1 MAMIPLRG
9 YVSIPD
15 GEYEMVITD
24 ADYDNDFQIVK
35 IKLLAA
41 TGEAH
46 TEQFKFLRRDGTE
59 NAGAMVAFTIFA
71 KHLLGI
77 DDEDV
82 EEVDPESFIGKYIRA
97 TIETNEVPSE
107 KTGKMM
113 KFPHITE
120 FEVIDGFSYPPV
132 PKVKEILDR
141 LGLSKSS
148 IAEEVDEDL
157 LSLL

>member
-15 GEYEMVITD
+15 GEYEMVVTD
-24 ADYDNDFQIVK
+24 AEFIEDFQTVK
-35 IKLLAA
+35 IKFMAA
-41 TGEAH
+41 TGEVH

-71 KHLLGI
+71 KHLLNI
-77 DDEDV
+77 EDEDV
-82 EEVDPESFIGKYIRA
+82 EEVDPADFIGKYVHA

-107 KTGKMM
+107 KSGKMM
-113 KFPHITE
+113 KVPHITE
-120 FEVIDGFSYPPV
+120 FEVIDSFTYPPV
-132 PKVKEILDR
+132 QKVQDILDR
-141 LGLSKSS
+141 LGISKPA
-148 IAEEVDEDL
+148 IAEEADEDL